1 MGFGRVVA
9 HSIRASS
16 RVDCNDCKRPQCC
29 APHYLLAG
37 GDHPHMKRREFIIV
51 CIAAAAWP
59 LATLAQVPPKQPLV
73 SGLEVRSA
81 PAVAPAIAPI
91 EVPPLPRPRPSLRG
105 PISDNTAV
113 LISEFRHQYQR
124 GASRHQSSA
133 YPHRGRNKRTP
144 WRDWICSITM

>member
-1 MGFGRVVA
+1 
-9 HSIRASS
+9 
-16 RVDCNDCKRPQCC
+16 
-29 APHYLLAG
+29 
-37 GDHPHMKRREFIIV
+37 MKRREFIIV

-113 LISEFRHQYQR
+113 LISEFRHQYSEGPVAISPALTRIAHEQANAMAR
-124 GASRHQSSA
+124 LDLLDHNVVAPFSRRISWSHFRRAAENIA
-133 YPHRGRNKRTP
+133 YGHADFAGTLN
-144 WRDWICSITM
+144 SMG